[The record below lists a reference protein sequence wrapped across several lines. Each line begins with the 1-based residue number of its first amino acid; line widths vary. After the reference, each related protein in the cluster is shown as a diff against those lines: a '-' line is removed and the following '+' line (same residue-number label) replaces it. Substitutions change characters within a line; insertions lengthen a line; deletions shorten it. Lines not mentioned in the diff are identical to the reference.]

1 MLFWSLAFLYAS
13 CIWSVVGVGSKFP
26 PLWSTRRTWAGLSQ
40 EDTNW
45 ATVSQNF
52 TVLFITCRNPVHMC
66 LNQSR
71 VLDKCLIKQ
80 GHGIGQVA
88 QWTQQR
94 SIQEIKLSCFTRAL
108 IQCWLKR
115 SLRNLVSAFSSLVL
129 LFVLYFCEDSLN
141 VLCIVCPDLLCLCVK
156 VERRNYNLTTL
167 FSKYWQTFAYGIFD
181 VKQEKRT
188 TSINCWIMLWL
199 LQIVMLHQ
207 SQCRTPCPQHHTLF
221 LSWYGFICVWEL

>member
-1 MLFWSLAFLYAS
+1 MFFVLFWSLAFLYAS

-40 EDTNW
+40 EDANW

-52 TVLFITCRNPVHMC
+52 TVLSITGRNPVHMC

-71 VLDKCLIKQ
+71 VLDKWLIKQ

-129 LFVLYFCEDSLN
+129 LFVLYFCEDSFN

-156 VERRNYNLTTL
+156 VERRN
-167 FSKYWQTFAYGIFD
+167 
-181 VKQEKRT
+181 
-188 TSINCWIMLWL
+188 
-199 LQIVMLHQ
+199 
-207 SQCRTPCPQHHTLF
+207 
-221 LSWYGFICVWEL
+221 